1 MKKIVKLSL
10 IAILLAVVAIAITG
24 CGAEEKDRTYNTLGK
39 TLLGDT
45 YILEIEG
52 DALGGNGKS
61 GTLTVAKKG
70 DKILQEVKSDDGK
83 VTIIFKDNA
92 THIVIHD
99 EKMYMK
105 TEGKDESILS
115 DDEAF
120 LSKEEL
126 EALKTEEY
134 KTGKEKIDDKE
145 YYYEEYHALGDEITE
160 RYYFDGN
167 ELKYVKS
174 IDSNGKEQIIK
185 VVKLSSKVDDS
196 VFDIPTDYELIE
208 E

>member
-105 TEGKDESILS
+105 TDGKDESILS

-145 YYYEEYHALGDEITE
+145 YYYIAQVNDEETDICDNYKIVVATYKDGEVYLDEVLGEDKLKEILPL
-160 RYYFDGN
+160 F
-167 ELKYVKS
+167 VK
-174 IDSNGKEQIIK
+174 E
-185 VVKLSSKVDDS
+185 
-196 VFDIPTDYELIE
+196 
-208 E
+208 

>member
-105 TEGKDESILS
+105 TDGKDESILS

-134 KTGKEKIDDKE
+134 KTGKEKID
-145 YYYEEYHALGDEITE
+145 I
-160 RYYFDGN
+160 F
-167 ELKYVKS
+167 
-174 IDSNGKEQIIK
+174 
-185 VVKLSSKVDDS
+185 LS
-196 VFDIPTDYELIE
+196 
-208 E
+208 

>member
-70 DKILQEVKSDDGK
+70 DKILQEVKSEDGK
-83 VTIIFKDNA
+83 VAIIFKDNA
-92 THIVIHD
+92 THIVIPD

-105 TEGKDESILS
+105 TDGKDESILS

-145 YYYEEYHALGDEITE
+145 YYYEEYYALLIIFNLIFGFIFNTKLIIF
-160 RYYFDGN
+160 Y
-167 ELKYVKS
+167 L
-174 IDSNGKEQIIK
+174 IIIASNIIGSMFGIQK
-185 VVKLSSKVDDS
+185 KD
-196 VFDIPTDYELIE
+196 
-208 E
+208 